1 MSNDLTMPPHTS
13 ATAAFAVSLIPGVA
27 MSEVLVQFDE
37 PQFATDGRAFTPQV
51 RGRRMP
57 DGIWEAWIEF
67 HPADGSEPVMTRRE
81 TEQLT
86 RGDLRYW
93 AAGLTHAYLRGALA
107 RALAPRQTHP
117 PVGLSLPDI
126 PELRELFAVL
136 DDDRAV
142 CTLAPAL
149 DPVAIYTA
157 SGEHALRQALRALGA
172 RDLRT
177 IIAAYAIPEMDVHD
191 LARTFEDALAERIV
205 VAMQQ
210 RVGAMIP
217 ERTAELRGATK

>member
-1 MSNDLTMPPHTS
+1 
-13 ATAAFAVSLIPGVA
+13 

-37 PQFATDGRAFTPQV
+37 PQFGTDGRQFTPQV

-67 HPADGSEPVMTRRE
+67 HPQDGGEPVKTRRE

-93 AAGLTHAYLRGALA
+93 AAGLTRAYLRGALA
-107 RALAPRQTHP
+107 RALAPRQSHP
-117 PVGLSLPDI
+117 PVALTLPDI

-136 DDDRAV
+136 DDHDRSV

-149 DPVAIYTA
+149 DPVALFTEQ
-157 SGEHALRQALRALGA
+157 GEYALRHALRALGA

-177 IIAAYAIPEMDVHD
+177 IIAAYAIPETDVHD

-210 RVGAMIP
+210 RVGASTP
-217 ERTAELRGATK
+217 GHVAELRSATK

>member
-1 MSNDLTMPPHTS
+1 
-13 ATAAFAVSLIPGVA
+13 

-37 PQFATDGRAFTPQV
+37 PQFAADGRAFTPQV
-51 RGRRMP
+51 RGRRLT

-67 HPADGSEPVMTRRE
+67 HPIDGGDPIATRRE

-93 AAGLTHAYLRGALA
+93 AAGLTRAYLRGALT
-107 RALAPRQTHP
+107 RALAPRQSHP
-117 PVGLSLPDI
+117 PVGLSLPDV

-136 DDDRAV
+136 DDDDRSS

-149 DPVAIYTA
+149 DPISIYTT
-157 SGEHALRQALRALGA
+157 SGEHELRHALRAMTA

-177 IIAAYAIPEMDVHD
+177 IIAAYAIPETDVHD

-210 RVGAMIP
+210 RVGMTTPA
-217 ERTAELRGATK
+217 RRSELRGATK

>member
-1 MSNDLTMPPHTS
+1 
-13 ATAAFAVSLIPGVA
+13 

-37 PQFATDGRAFTPQV
+37 PQYAADGRAFTPEV
-51 RGRRMP
+51 RGRRTAE
-57 DGIWEAWIEF
+57 GIWEAWIEF
-67 HPADGSEPVMTRRE
+67 HPADGSEPIATRRE

-107 RALAPRQTHP
+107 RALAPRQARP
-117 PVGLSLPDI
+117 PAALTLPDL

-136 DDDRAV
+136 DDDGRSV

-157 SGEHALRQALRALGA
+157 NGEHALRHALRSLRA

-205 VAMQQ
+205 VAVQQ
-210 RVGAMIP
+210 RVGAMNP
-217 ERTAELRGATK
+217 ARASELRGAAK

>member
-1 MSNDLTMPPHTS
+1 
-13 ATAAFAVSLIPGVA
+13 

-37 PQFATDGRAFTPQV
+37 PQHGADGRAFTPQV

-57 DGIWEAWIEF
+57 DGMWEAWIEF
-67 HPADGSEPVMTRRE
+67 HPLDGGDPVKTRRE

-93 AAGLTHAYLRGALA
+93 AAGLTRAYLRGALA
-107 RALAPRQTHP
+107 RALAPGQSHR

-136 DDDRAV
+136 DDNDRSI

-149 DPVAIYTA
+149 DPVALFTA
-157 SGEHALRQALRALGA
+157 HGEHALRHALRALSA

-177 IIAAYAIPEMDVHD
+177 IIAAYAIPETDVHD
-191 LARTFEDALAERIV
+191 VVRTFEDALAERIV
-205 VAMQQ
+205 AAVQQ
-210 RVGAMIP
+210 RVGAATP
-217 ERTAELRGATK
+217 ASRTELRSATK

>member
-1 MSNDLTMPPHTS
+1 
-13 ATAAFAVSLIPGVA
+13 

-37 PQFATDGRAFTPQV
+37 PQYATDGRAFTPQV
-51 RGRRMP
+51 RGRRLP

-67 HPADGSEPVMTRRE
+67 HPVQGGEPVATRRE

-86 RGDLRYW
+86 RGDLRFW
-93 AAGLTHAYLRGALA
+93 AAGLTRAYLRGALA
-107 RALAPRQTHP
+107 RALAPRQAHP
-117 PVGLSLPDI
+117 PVALTVPDI

-136 DDDRAV
+136 DDEERAV

-149 DPVAIYTA
+149 DPVAIFTA
-157 SGEHALRQALRALGA
+157 SGEYALRHALRSLSA

-177 IIAAYAIPEMDVHD
+177 IIAAYAIPENDVHD

-205 VAMQQ
+205 VAVQQ
-210 RVGAMIP
+210 RVGTNVTSRAG
-217 ERTAELRGATK
+217 ELRGATK